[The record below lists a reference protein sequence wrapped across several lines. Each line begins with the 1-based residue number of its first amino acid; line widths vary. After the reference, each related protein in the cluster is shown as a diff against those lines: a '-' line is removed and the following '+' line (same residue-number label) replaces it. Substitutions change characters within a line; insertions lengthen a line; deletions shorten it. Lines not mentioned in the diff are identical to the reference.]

1 LRVRFWVYFCIYFP
15 WCFFLGHLLGF
26 FFSRCLF
33 WVFGWA
39 TYVYFEAFRAFLVYL
54 EAHCA
59 FLLYTTLLI
68 KKKKKHANLSDHGSL
83 LSHER
88 IGEHAAFVTT
98 CVSSSSIVVA
108 VAAVVVLVFMAAM
121 VLEAVVELVVDSL
134 TNVLIVVVVI
144 ILWIFVWIYTTN
156 RLVLPI
162 RLFLWRILLLFLDP
176 LLV

>member
-1 LRVRFWVYFCIYFP
+1 VFV
-15 WCFFLGHLLGF
+15 LGF
-26 FFSRCLF
+26 WLGYLCILRGISCFPCVSRGTLRFF
-33 WVFGWA
+33 VIYNI
-39 TYVYFEAFRAFLVYL
+39 TYQ
-54 EAHCA
+54 
-59 FLLYTTLLI
+59 
-68 KKKKKHANLSDHGSL
+68 KKKKKRANLSNHGSL

-144 ILWIFVWIYTTN
+144 ILWIFVGIYTTN